1 MSPELYAIIGVGVST
16 LGFLSGLTAVMFYLF
31 SQLNRRIDRLE
42 GRIDRLEER
51 IDRLEERIDRL
62 EDTFIQRMNRLE
74 DKIDR
79 LQEQVNDLDKRLLKL
94 EWTRDYAAS
103 QQLRPNPPD
112 ADEE

>member
-1 MSPELYAIIGVGVST
+1 MSPELYAIIGVGIST

-31 SQLNRRIDRLE
+31 SQVNRRIDRLG
-42 GRIDRLEER
+42 GRIDCLEER
-51 IDRLEERIDRL
+51 VDRL
-62 EDTFIQRMNRLE
+62 EDTFTQRMNRLE

-94 EWTRDYAAS
+94 EWTREYESARQS
-103 QQLRPNPPD
+103 RPNPPD